1 MDIVKNLEELALASR
16 LKRLGERLA
25 KDVTRI
31 YSDLELD
38 FEAKWFTLLTALK
51 SNSPATITDLAQA
64 LGISHTAV
72 NQLASELIAK
82 EYVNSSNVKKDA
94 RARQLSIT
102 KKGIQIC
109 DKLDPVW
116 EQIKIANKGLL
127 EKVDRNFLNTIEAL
141 EEELDRSSM
150 YERVYKRIFDTLPAN
165 VKIEEYSSKMKKHFK
180 NLNYEWLNEY
190 FYVED
195 IDDEILTH
203 PKNKIINKGGSI
215 LFALMENNVVG
226 TCAIIRHSA
235 DKFEL
240 AKMAVTKQFR
250 GRGIGR
256 QILESALLKAR
267 SLGAVEIYLVTNKN
281 LVAANKLYE
290 NFGFNKVDP
299 KLFGPL
305 SYKRKSFVMRYLYN
319 S

>member
-1 MDIVKNLEELALASR
+1 
-16 LKRLGERLA
+16 
-25 KDVTRI
+25 
-31 YSDLELD
+31 
-38 FEAKWFTLLTALK
+38 
-51 SNSPATITDLAQA
+51 
-64 LGISHTAV
+64 
-72 NQLASELIAK
+72 
-82 EYVNSSNVKKDA
+82 
-94 RARQLSIT
+94 
-102 KKGIQIC
+102 
-109 DKLDPVW
+109 
-116 EQIKIANKGLL
+116 
-127 EKVDRNFLNTIEAL
+127 
-141 EEELDRSSM
+141 
-150 YERVYKRIFDTLPAN
+150 
-165 VKIEEYSSKMKKHFK
+165 
-180 NLNYEWLNEY
+180 
-190 FYVED
+190 
-195 IDDEILTH
+195 
-203 PKNKIINKGGSI
+203 
-215 LFALMENNVVG
+215 MENNVVG